1 MPEPITIAQ
10 VKQLLTEEAALRT
23 LPREATL
30 AQAHAE
36 MFARL
41 TPEQAEKLVSALQEL
56 PSIDRSL
63 AVKIADIL
71 PQYPEEIRLVM
82 AKERAGFDEAAVT
95 RVLEVVAQHR

>member
-1 MPEPITIAQ
+1 MSEPITIAQ
-10 VKQLLTEEAALRT
+10 VKQLLTEEAARRT

-30 AQAHAE
+30 ALAHAE

-41 TPEQAEKLVSALQEL
+41 TPEQAETLVAALQAL
-56 PSIDRSL
+56 PSIDRAL

-71 PQYPEEIRLVM
+71 PQYPEEVRLLI
-82 AKERAGFDEAAVT
+82 AKERGGFDEAAIT